1 MKDTAS
7 SCMVVATLIA
17 TVMFAAAFSV
27 PGGNDDDTGRPIFL
41 TKKSFLVFAISDALA
56 LFSSATSILIFLSIL
71 TSRYAEEDF
80 LESLPN
86 RLIIGLATLFIS
98 VATMMIAFC
107 ATLFI
112 VLGPELVWVA
122 NPMALV
128 ACVPSQGR
136 KPNSFLFPVSS
147 TPGNLP
153 VTVFLSGHLPISQL
167 SGTGTKEDPRAPR
180 HAHFHGRRVRR
191 FSGDAPPPPASPAA
205 DQHPYLPG
213 SPIRALH
220 VPLLG
225 IFVSVSPPNSLSGE
239 VPATFS
245 TPIPA
250 RALGS
255 VLLPFWCENYLSWSA
270 SVELWFMGQG
280 YEDHLVTQEADIPE
294 AYKTCFK
301 FWTQAKGLYTNDI
314 QRLYKVASAIVHL
327 SQQDLDL
334 STYIGQIASLKEQFL
349 TVMPLTPDV
358 GAQQTQ
364 LDKFFMVLTLIGL
377 RPDLEPIRDQI
388 LGSSSVPSLDDVF
401 ARLLR
406 ISSTQTLPSDSA
418 SDSSVLV
425 SQTTSRGGRSG
436 TRGRGQRPHC
446 TYCNKLGHTRDRC
459 YQLHGRPPRTA
470 HMAQSSDSPLPQ
482 PPSSSASQTSQ
493 ASIASVAQP
502 GNASACLTHTS
513 SLGPWILDSGASDH
527 LSGNKDLFSSIT
539 TTSDLPTVT
548 LANGSQTVAKG
559 IGLALP
565 LPSLPLTSV
574 LYTPECPFNLISI
587 SKITRTL
594 NCSIT
599 FSDKFVTLQ
608 DRSTGKT
615 IGIGR
620 ESQGLY
626 HLTSDSSPAVCIS
639 TDAPLLIHN
648 RLGHPSL
655 SKFQKM
661 VPRFSTL
668 SSLPCESCQ
677 LGKHTRVSF
686 PKRLNNRAKSPFEL
700 VHTDV
705 WGPCRTASTLGF
717 QYFVTFIDD
726 YSRCTWLFLM
736 KNRAELFSIFQ
747 KFYTEIQTQFNIS
760 IRVLR
765 SDNAREYFSAQFTSF
780 MSHHG
785 ILHQS
790 SCAHTPQQNGVAER
804 KNRHLVETARTLL
817 LHSHVPFRFWG
828 DAVLTACYL
837 INRMPSSVLHD
848 QIPHSLLFPDQPLY
862 FLPPRVFGCTCFV
875 HILTPGQDKLS
886 AKAMKCLFLGYS
898 RLQKGY
904 RCYSLETH
912 RYFISADVTFFEDS
926 PFFSTTS
933 ESLPVSE
940 VLPIPIVSP
949 PDAMP
954 PRPLQVYH
962 RRPRVVAPLP
972 FLRHLLTHFL
982 SLRLHLPRLCLLLMT
997 YPLLFGK
1004 AGDRQWWMKWL
1015 LCTLM
1020 ALGNLVV
1027 LPSGKSTV
1035 GCRWV
1040 YAVKVGPDG
1049 QVDRLKARLVAKGY
1063 TQVYGSDYGDT
1074 FSPVAK
1080 IASVRLLL
1088 SMAAMC
1094 SWPLYQLDI
1103 KNAFLH
1109 GDLARKFIWSNLL
1122 CIYLVVYVDDIVI
1135 TGSDQDGIQKLKQ
1148 HLFTHFQTKDLGKL
1162 KYFLGIEIA
1171 QSSSGVVLSQ
1181 RKTGE
1186 PLGDPGRY
1194 RRLVGKLNYLTI
1206 TRPDISFPVSVVSQ
1220 FLQSP
1225 CDSHWDAVIRILRYI
1240 KSTPGQ
1246 GVLYENRGHTQV
1258 VGYTDADWAG
1268 SPTDRRSTSGYCVF
1282 IGGNLISWKSKKQD
1296 VVARSSAEAEYRAM
1310 ALATCELIWLRHL
1323 LQELRFGKDEQMK
1336 LICDNQA
1343 ALHIASNPVFHER
1356 TKHIEVDCH
1365 FIREKI
1371 ASGCVATSFVNSND
1385 QLADIFTKSLRGRAA
1400 SNYVKGQML
1409 WMLMIRLFKGKLCF
1423 FIYDVCFLSTTYLWP
1438 KSIVAHNFIQVI
1450 VEVPCKVRSQMGL
1463 GQCKK
1468 CYCKPT
1474 FDQAKYVCANS
1485 NFIEEKVNM
1494 LISSKLKE
1502 NHNSIYSGRA
1512 SNILPMFLHN
1522 TLISGFIAAEREL
1535 PVTDGVLP
1543 AFQGRGVGL
1552 YTMAAD
1558 SSSVDVILD
1567 FLRRNRF
1574 TRAEAALRSELGN
1587 RPDLNGFLQKLTL
1600 EEKADSGNVAGVEAA
1615 NGDGSQAQGSGS
1627 KELVIVKEIE
1637 CGERNKPPS
1646 GDATNMRSDKN
1657 FAFSKGS
1664 EDTVLDLY
1672 TWKFNADP
1680 YRNEGGSSGV
1690 STKNNSNSNS
1700 VLELQVYEQS
1710 RYRIGELSDAVAS
1723 KDAKSGEEEIGFSG
1737 EKRGSWVGSSSEKDG
1752 KRKAEMGGIR
1762 AAIKE
1767 QVDEVGR
1774 ALYFGKSQGSSELKT
1789 ISSLNF
1795 PLVLE
1800 CQKEELPRLPPVKLK
1815 SEEKP
1820 LNISWEEKFEHEGCI
1835 SNGDAYVVVGGKRT
1849 AGGSWLSVSQ
1859 GIAEDTS
1866 DLVSGFATVG
1876 DGLSESIDYPNEY
1889 WDSDEYDDDDDVG
1902 YMRQPIED
1910 ETWFLAHEIDYPSDN
1925 EKGTGHGS
1933 VPDPQERGP
1942 TKDEDDDQ
1950 SFAEEDSYF
1959 SGEQYFPAKHVAP
1972 VSASDDPI
1980 GLSVTEM
1987 DLSLRQMNL
1996 SMLRDGKVMNDCGR
2010 PRLDDNCMDDD
2021 QHGSVRSIGV
2031 GINSDAADIGSEV
2044 KNHPDGGFSFPPPLR
2059 DGQLVQASSS
2069 KSLWSNNCNAPTSD
2083 ETDDCLNA
2091 LMRNADMLA
2100 SWRRKSSDSSPVKSS
2115 KDEIMLMLLDQRT
2128 LLPSTLSNYGY
2139 NERGHV
2145 KKEEDE
2151 KTGGAREEDPGV
2163 SLEDEEAAAVQ
2174 EQVRQIKAQE
2184 EEFETFNLK
2193 IVHRKN
2199 RHVSPHLKNLL
2210 NY

>member
-1 MKDTAS
+1 MTTKNQIFT
-7 SCMVVATLIA
+7 
-17 TVMFAAAFSV
+17 SV
-27 PGGNDDDTGRPIFL
+27 
-41 TKKSFLVFAISDALA
+41 
-56 LFSSATSILIFLSIL
+56 
-71 TSRYAEEDF
+71 
-80 LESLPN
+80 
-86 RLIIGLATLFIS
+86 
-98 VATMMIAFC
+98 
-107 ATLFI
+107 
-112 VLGPELVWVA
+112 
-122 NPMALV
+122 
-128 ACVPSQGR
+128 
-136 KPNSFLFPVSS
+136 
-147 TPGNLP
+147 
-153 VTVFLSGHLPISQL
+153 LSG
-167 SGTGTKEDPRAPR
+167 
-180 HAHFHGRRVRR
+180 
-191 FSGDAPPPPASPAA
+191 SP
-205 DQHPYLPG
+205 LITSEKLVG
-213 SPIRALH
+213 S
-220 VPLLG
+220 
-225 IFVSVSPPNSLSGE
+225 
-239 VPATFS
+239 
-245 TPIPA
+245 
-250 RALGS
+250 
-255 VLLPFWCENYLSWSA
+255 ENYLSWSA

-294 AYKTCFK
+294 VDRVQWRKIDAQLCSVLWQSVDPRILLHLQAYKTCFK

-972 FLRHLLTHFL
+972 FPEAPADSLPIPSASPAPALPSPNDLPIAVRKGTRSTRNPHPIYNFL
-982 SLRLHLPRLCLLLMT
+982 SYHRLSSPYSAFVSAISSVSLPKSTHEALSH
-997 YPLLFGK
+997 PGW
-1004 AGDRQWWMKWL
+1004 RQAMVDE
-1015 LCTLM
+1015 M
-1020 ALGNLVV
+1020 AALHSNGTWDLVV

-1109 GDLARKFIWSNLL
+1109 GDLAEEVYMEQPPGFVAQGESGLVCRLRRSLYGLKQSPRAWFSRFSSVVQEFGMLRSTADHSVFYHHNSLGQ

-1135 TGSDQDGIQKLKQ
+1135 TGSDQDDSSIQ
-1148 HLFTHFQTKDLGKL
+1148 FWCGPF
-1162 KYFLGIEIA
+1162 
-1171 QSSSGVVLSQ
+1171 Q
-1181 RKTGE
+1181 RKYALDILEETGMLDCKPVDTPMDPNVKLVPGQGE

-1225 CDSHWDAVIRILRYI
+1225 CDSHWDAVIRIFDISKVHQAKVYCTRTEVIL
-1240 KSTPGQ
+1240 KLL
-1246 GVLYENRGHTQV
+1246 VTQMQ
-1258 VGYTDADWAG
+1258 
-1268 SPTDRRSTSGYCVF
+1268 
-1282 IGGNLISWKSKKQD
+1282 IGLAHPQID
-1296 VVARSSAEAEYRAM
+1296 VPLQVARSSAEAEYRAM

-1343 ALHIASNPVFHER
+1343 ALHIASNPVFM
-1356 TKHIEVDCH
+1356 
-1365 FIREKI
+1365 
-1371 ASGCVATSFVNSND
+1371 
-1385 QLADIFTKSLRGRAA
+1385 
-1400 SNYVKGQML
+1400 KG
-1409 WMLMIRLFKGKLCF
+1409 
-1423 FIYDVCFLSTTYLWP
+1423 P
-1438 KSIVAHNFIQVI
+1438 SI
-1450 VEVPCKVRSQMGL
+1450 L
-1463 GQCKK
+1463 
-1468 CYCKPT
+1468 
-1474 FDQAKYVCANS
+1474 
-1485 NFIEEKVNM
+1485 
-1494 LISSKLKE
+1494 
-1502 NHNSIYSGRA
+1502 
-1512 SNILPMFLHN
+1512 
-1522 TLISGFIAAEREL
+1522 
-1535 PVTDGVLP
+1535 
-1543 AFQGRGVGL
+1543 
-1552 YTMAAD
+1552 
-1558 SSSVDVILD
+1558 
-1567 FLRRNRF
+1567 
-1574 TRAEAALRSELGN
+1574 
-1587 RPDLNGFLQKLTL
+1587 KLTVISL
-1600 EEKADSGNVAGVEAA
+1600 E
-1615 NGDGSQAQGSGS
+1615 
-1627 KELVIVKEIE
+1627 
-1637 CGERNKPPS
+1637 R
-1646 GDATNMRSDKN
+1646 RSHQD
-1657 FAFSKGS
+1657 
-1664 EDTVLDLY
+1664 VL
-1672 TWKFNADP
+1672 
-1680 YRNEGGSSGV
+1680 
-1690 STKNNSNSNS
+1690 
-1700 VLELQVYEQS
+1700 LQV
-1710 RYRIGELSDAVAS
+1710 LS
-1723 KDAKSGEEEIGFSG
+1723 I
-1737 EKRGSWVGSSSEKDG
+1737 
-1752 KRKAEMGGIR
+1752 
-1762 AAIKE
+1762 
-1767 QVDEVGR
+1767 
-1774 ALYFGKSQGSSELKT
+1774 
-1789 ISSLNF
+1789 
-1795 PLVLE
+1795 
-1800 CQKEELPRLPPVKLK
+1800 
-1815 SEEKP
+1815 
-1820 LNISWEEKFEHEGCI
+1820 
-1835 SNGDAYVVVGGKRT
+1835 
-1849 AGGSWLSVSQ
+1849 
-1859 GIAEDTS
+1859 
-1866 DLVSGFATVG
+1866 
-1876 DGLSESIDYPNEY
+1876 
-1889 WDSDEYDDDDDVG
+1889 
-1902 YMRQPIED
+1902 
-1910 ETWFLAHEIDYPSDN
+1910 
-1925 EKGTGHGS
+1925 
-1933 VPDPQERGP
+1933 
-1942 TKDEDDDQ
+1942 
-1950 SFAEEDSYF
+1950 
-1959 SGEQYFPAKHVAP
+1959 
-1972 VSASDDPI
+1972 
-1980 GLSVTEM
+1980 
-1987 DLSLRQMNL
+1987 QM
-1996 SMLRDGKVMNDCGR
+1996 
-2010 PRLDDNCMDDD
+2010 
-2021 QHGSVRSIGV
+2021 
-2031 GINSDAADIGSEV
+2031 IN
-2044 KNHPDGGFSFPPPLR
+2044 
-2059 DGQLVQASSS
+2059 
-2069 KSLWSNNCNAPTSD
+2069 
-2083 ETDDCLNA
+2083 
-2091 LMRNADMLA
+2091 
-2100 SWRRKSSDSSPVKSS
+2100 
-2115 KDEIMLMLLDQRT
+2115 
-2128 LLPSTLSNYGY
+2128 
-2139 NERGHV
+2139 
-2145 KKEEDE
+2145 
-2151 KTGGAREEDPGV
+2151 
-2163 SLEDEEAAAVQ
+2163 
-2174 EQVRQIKAQE
+2174 
-2184 EEFETFNLK
+2184 
-2193 IVHRKN
+2193 
-2199 RHVSPHLKNLL
+2199 
-2210 NY
+2210 

>member
-1 MKDTAS
+1 MITSEK
-7 SCMVVATLIA
+7 
-17 TVMFAAAFSV
+17 
-27 PGGNDDDTGRPIFL
+27 
-41 TKKSFLVFAISDALA
+41 LV
-56 LFSSATSILIFLSIL
+56 
-71 TSRYAEEDF
+71 
-80 LESLPN
+80 
-86 RLIIGLATLFIS
+86 
-98 VATMMIAFC
+98 
-107 ATLFI
+107 
-112 VLGPELVWVA
+112 
-122 NPMALV
+122 
-128 ACVPSQGR
+128 
-136 KPNSFLFPVSS
+136 
-147 TPGNLP
+147 
-153 VTVFLSGHLPISQL
+153 
-167 SGTGTKEDPRAPR
+167 
-180 HAHFHGRRVRR
+180 
-191 FSGDAPPPPASPAA
+191 
-205 DQHPYLPG
+205 G
-213 SPIRALH
+213 S
-220 VPLLG
+220 
-225 IFVSVSPPNSLSGE
+225 
-239 VPATFS
+239 
-245 TPIPA
+245 
-250 RALGS
+250 
-255 VLLPFWCENYLSWSA
+255 ENYLSWSA

-280 YEDHLVTQEADIPE
+280 YEDHLITQEADIPE
-294 AYKTCFK
+294 VDRVQWRKIDAQLCSVLWQSVDPRILLHLQAYKTCFK

-565 LPSLPLTSV
+565 CLLYLSLLSFI
-574 LYTPECPFNLISI
+574 L
-587 SKITRTL
+587 L
-594 NCSIT
+594 N
-599 FSDKFVTLQ
+599 

-726 YSRCTWLFLM
+726 YSR
-736 KNRAELFSIFQ
+736 S
-747 KFYTEIQTQFNIS
+747 
-760 IRVLR
+760 
-765 SDNAREYFSAQFTSF
+765 QFTSF

-804 KNRHLVETARTLL
+804 KNRHLVETAHFRRVIVVIPLRLIGTLSPLMSPSLRTHHSFPPLL
-817 LHSHVPFRFWG
+817 S
-828 DAVLTACYL
+828 
-837 INRMPSSVLHD
+837 
-848 QIPHSLLFPDQPLY
+848 
-862 FLPPRVFGCTCFV
+862 
-875 HILTPGQDKLS
+875 
-886 AKAMKCLFLGYS
+886 LFLFLKS
-898 RLQKGY
+898 CPFPL
-904 RCYSLETH
+904 
-912 RYFISADVTFFEDS
+912 S
-926 PFFSTTS
+926 PH
-933 ESLPVSE
+933 LM
-940 VLPIPIVSP
+940 LC
-949 PDAMP
+949 

-972 FLRHLLTHFL
+972 FPEAPADSLPIPSASPAPALPSPNDLPIAVRKGTRSTRNPHPIYNFL
-982 SLRLHLPRLCLLLMT
+982 SYHRLSSPYSAFVSAISSVSLPKSTHEALSH
-997 YPLLFGK
+997 PGW
-1004 AGDRQWWMKWL
+1004 RQAMVDE
-1015 LCTLM
+1015 M
-1020 ALGNLVV
+1020 AALHSNGTWDLVV

-1109 GDLARKFIWSNLL
+1109 GDLAEEVYMEQPPGFVAQGESGLVCRLRRSLYGLKQSPRAWFSRFSSVVQEFGMLRSTADHSVFYHHNSLGQ

-1181 RKTGE
+1181 RKYALDILEETGMLDCKPVDTPMDPNVKLVPGQGE

-1385 QLADIFTKSLRGRAA
+1385 QLADIFTKSLRGPRIKYIC
-1400 SNYVKGQML
+1400 N
-1409 WMLMIRLFKGKLCF
+1409 KLGA
-1423 FIYDVCFLSTTYLWP
+1423 YDVY
-1438 KSIVAHNFIQVI
+1438 A
-1450 VEVPCKVRSQMGL
+1450 
-1463 GQCKK
+1463 
-1468 CYCKPT
+1468 
-1474 FDQAKYVCANS
+1474 
-1485 NFIEEKVNM
+1485 
-1494 LISSKLKE
+1494 
-1502 NHNSIYSGRA
+1502 
-1512 SNILPMFLHN
+1512 
-1522 TLISGFIAAEREL
+1522 
-1535 PVTDGVLP
+1535 P
-1543 AFQGRGVGL
+1543 A
-1552 YTMAAD
+1552 
-1558 SSSVDVILD
+1558 
-1567 FLRRNRF
+1567 
-1574 TRAEAALRSELGN
+1574 
-1587 RPDLNGFLQKLTL
+1587 
-1600 EEKADSGNVAGVEAA
+1600 
-1615 NGDGSQAQGSGS
+1615 
-1627 KELVIVKEIE
+1627 
-1637 CGERNKPPS
+1637 
-1646 GDATNMRSDKN
+1646 
-1657 FAFSKGS
+1657 
-1664 EDTVLDLY
+1664 
-1672 TWKFNADP
+1672 
-1680 YRNEGGSSGV
+1680 
-1690 STKNNSNSNS
+1690 
-1700 VLELQVYEQS
+1700 
-1710 RYRIGELSDAVAS
+1710 
-1723 KDAKSGEEEIGFSG
+1723 
-1737 EKRGSWVGSSSEKDG
+1737 
-1752 KRKAEMGGIR
+1752 
-1762 AAIKE
+1762 
-1767 QVDEVGR
+1767 
-1774 ALYFGKSQGSSELKT
+1774 
-1789 ISSLNF
+1789 
-1795 PLVLE
+1795 
-1800 CQKEELPRLPPVKLK
+1800 
-1815 SEEKP
+1815 
-1820 LNISWEEKFEHEGCI
+1820 
-1835 SNGDAYVVVGGKRT
+1835 
-1849 AGGSWLSVSQ
+1849 
-1859 GIAEDTS
+1859 
-1866 DLVSGFATVG
+1866 
-1876 DGLSESIDYPNEY
+1876 
-1889 WDSDEYDDDDDVG
+1889 
-1902 YMRQPIED
+1902 
-1910 ETWFLAHEIDYPSDN
+1910 
-1925 EKGTGHGS
+1925 
-1933 VPDPQERGP
+1933 
-1942 TKDEDDDQ
+1942 
-1950 SFAEEDSYF
+1950 
-1959 SGEQYFPAKHVAP
+1959 
-1972 VSASDDPI
+1972 
-1980 GLSVTEM
+1980 
-1987 DLSLRQMNL
+1987 
-1996 SMLRDGKVMNDCGR
+1996 
-2010 PRLDDNCMDDD
+2010 
-2021 QHGSVRSIGV
+2021 
-2031 GINSDAADIGSEV
+2031 
-2044 KNHPDGGFSFPPPLR
+2044 
-2059 DGQLVQASSS
+2059 
-2069 KSLWSNNCNAPTSD
+2069 
-2083 ETDDCLNA
+2083 
-2091 LMRNADMLA
+2091 
-2100 SWRRKSSDSSPVKSS
+2100 
-2115 KDEIMLMLLDQRT
+2115 
-2128 LLPSTLSNYGY
+2128 
-2139 NERGHV
+2139 
-2145 KKEEDE
+2145 
-2151 KTGGAREEDPGV
+2151 
-2163 SLEDEEAAAVQ
+2163 
-2174 EQVRQIKAQE
+2174 
-2184 EEFETFNLK
+2184 
-2193 IVHRKN
+2193 
-2199 RHVSPHLKNLL
+2199 
-2210 NY
+2210 

>member
-1 MKDTAS
+1 MTTKNQIFT
-7 SCMVVATLIA
+7 
-17 TVMFAAAFSV
+17 SV
-27 PGGNDDDTGRPIFL
+27 
-41 TKKSFLVFAISDALA
+41 
-56 LFSSATSILIFLSIL
+56 
-71 TSRYAEEDF
+71 
-80 LESLPN
+80 
-86 RLIIGLATLFIS
+86 
-98 VATMMIAFC
+98 
-107 ATLFI
+107 
-112 VLGPELVWVA
+112 
-122 NPMALV
+122 
-128 ACVPSQGR
+128 
-136 KPNSFLFPVSS
+136 
-147 TPGNLP
+147 
-153 VTVFLSGHLPISQL
+153 LSG
-167 SGTGTKEDPRAPR
+167 
-180 HAHFHGRRVRR
+180 
-191 FSGDAPPPPASPAA
+191 SP
-205 DQHPYLPG
+205 LITSEKLVG
-213 SPIRALH
+213 S
-220 VPLLG
+220 
-225 IFVSVSPPNSLSGE
+225 
-239 VPATFS
+239 
-245 TPIPA
+245 
-250 RALGS
+250 
-255 VLLPFWCENYLSWSA
+255 ENYLSWSA

-294 AYKTCFK
+294 VDRVQWRKIDAQLCSVLWQSVDPRILLHLQAYKTCFK

-972 FLRHLLTHFL
+972 FPEAPADSLPIPSASPAPALPSPNDLPIAVRKGTRSTRNPHPIYNFL
-982 SLRLHLPRLCLLLMT
+982 SYHRLSSPYSAFVSAISSVSLPKSTHEALSH
-997 YPLLFGK
+997 PGW
-1004 AGDRQWWMKWL
+1004 RQAMVDE
-1015 LCTLM
+1015 M
-1020 ALGNLVV
+1020 AALHSNGTWDLVV

-1109 GDLARKFIWSNLL
+1109 GDLAEEVYMEQPPGFVAQGESGLVCRLRRSLYGLKQSPRAWFSRFSSVVQEFGMLRSTADHSVFYHHNSLGQ

-1181 RKTGE
+1181 RKYALDILEETGMLDCKPVDTPMDPNVKLVPGQGE

-1385 QLADIFTKSLRGRAA
+1385 QLADIFTKSLRGPRIKYIC
-1400 SNYVKGQML
+1400 N
-1409 WMLMIRLFKGKLCF
+1409 KLGA
-1423 FIYDVCFLSTTYLWP
+1423 YDVY
-1438 KSIVAHNFIQVI
+1438 A
-1450 VEVPCKVRSQMGL
+1450 
-1463 GQCKK
+1463 
-1468 CYCKPT
+1468 
-1474 FDQAKYVCANS
+1474 
-1485 NFIEEKVNM
+1485 
-1494 LISSKLKE
+1494 
-1502 NHNSIYSGRA
+1502 
-1512 SNILPMFLHN
+1512 
-1522 TLISGFIAAEREL
+1522 
-1535 PVTDGVLP
+1535 P
-1543 AFQGRGVGL
+1543 A
-1552 YTMAAD
+1552 
-1558 SSSVDVILD
+1558 
-1567 FLRRNRF
+1567 
-1574 TRAEAALRSELGN
+1574 
-1587 RPDLNGFLQKLTL
+1587 
-1600 EEKADSGNVAGVEAA
+1600 
-1615 NGDGSQAQGSGS
+1615 
-1627 KELVIVKEIE
+1627 
-1637 CGERNKPPS
+1637 
-1646 GDATNMRSDKN
+1646 
-1657 FAFSKGS
+1657 
-1664 EDTVLDLY
+1664 
-1672 TWKFNADP
+1672 
-1680 YRNEGGSSGV
+1680 
-1690 STKNNSNSNS
+1690 
-1700 VLELQVYEQS
+1700 
-1710 RYRIGELSDAVAS
+1710 
-1723 KDAKSGEEEIGFSG
+1723 
-1737 EKRGSWVGSSSEKDG
+1737 
-1752 KRKAEMGGIR
+1752 
-1762 AAIKE
+1762 
-1767 QVDEVGR
+1767 
-1774 ALYFGKSQGSSELKT
+1774 
-1789 ISSLNF
+1789 
-1795 PLVLE
+1795 
-1800 CQKEELPRLPPVKLK
+1800 
-1815 SEEKP
+1815 
-1820 LNISWEEKFEHEGCI
+1820 
-1835 SNGDAYVVVGGKRT
+1835 
-1849 AGGSWLSVSQ
+1849 
-1859 GIAEDTS
+1859 
-1866 DLVSGFATVG
+1866 
-1876 DGLSESIDYPNEY
+1876 
-1889 WDSDEYDDDDDVG
+1889 
-1902 YMRQPIED
+1902 
-1910 ETWFLAHEIDYPSDN
+1910 
-1925 EKGTGHGS
+1925 
-1933 VPDPQERGP
+1933 
-1942 TKDEDDDQ
+1942 
-1950 SFAEEDSYF
+1950 
-1959 SGEQYFPAKHVAP
+1959 
-1972 VSASDDPI
+1972 
-1980 GLSVTEM
+1980 
-1987 DLSLRQMNL
+1987 
-1996 SMLRDGKVMNDCGR
+1996 
-2010 PRLDDNCMDDD
+2010 
-2021 QHGSVRSIGV
+2021 
-2031 GINSDAADIGSEV
+2031 
-2044 KNHPDGGFSFPPPLR
+2044 
-2059 DGQLVQASSS
+2059 
-2069 KSLWSNNCNAPTSD
+2069 
-2083 ETDDCLNA
+2083 
-2091 LMRNADMLA
+2091 
-2100 SWRRKSSDSSPVKSS
+2100 
-2115 KDEIMLMLLDQRT
+2115 
-2128 LLPSTLSNYGY
+2128 
-2139 NERGHV
+2139 
-2145 KKEEDE
+2145 
-2151 KTGGAREEDPGV
+2151 
-2163 SLEDEEAAAVQ
+2163 
-2174 EQVRQIKAQE
+2174 
-2184 EEFETFNLK
+2184 
-2193 IVHRKN
+2193 
-2199 RHVSPHLKNLL
+2199 
-2210 NY
+2210 

>member
-1 MKDTAS
+1 MITSEK
-7 SCMVVATLIA
+7 
-17 TVMFAAAFSV
+17 
-27 PGGNDDDTGRPIFL
+27 
-41 TKKSFLVFAISDALA
+41 LV
-56 LFSSATSILIFLSIL
+56 
-71 TSRYAEEDF
+71 
-80 LESLPN
+80 
-86 RLIIGLATLFIS
+86 
-98 VATMMIAFC
+98 
-107 ATLFI
+107 
-112 VLGPELVWVA
+112 
-122 NPMALV
+122 
-128 ACVPSQGR
+128 
-136 KPNSFLFPVSS
+136 
-147 TPGNLP
+147 
-153 VTVFLSGHLPISQL
+153 
-167 SGTGTKEDPRAPR
+167 
-180 HAHFHGRRVRR
+180 
-191 FSGDAPPPPASPAA
+191 
-205 DQHPYLPG
+205 G
-213 SPIRALH
+213 S
-220 VPLLG
+220 
-225 IFVSVSPPNSLSGE
+225 
-239 VPATFS
+239 
-245 TPIPA
+245 
-250 RALGS
+250 
-255 VLLPFWCENYLSWSA
+255 ENYLSWSA

-280 YEDHLVTQEADIPE
+280 YEDHLITQEADIPE
-294 AYKTCFK
+294 VDRVQWRKIDAQLCSVLWQSVDPRILFHLQAYKTCFK

-513 SLGPWILDSGASDH
+513 SLGPWILDSGASDD

-565 LPSLPLTSV
+565 LPSLPLTS
-574 LYTPECPFNLISI
+574 
-587 SKITRTL
+587 
-594 NCSIT
+594 
-599 FSDKFVTLQ
+599 

-648 RLGHPSL
+648 RLGHSSL

-817 LHSHVPFRFWG
+817 LHNHVPFRFWG

-904 RCYSLETH
+904 RCYSLETY

-972 FLRHLLTHFL
+972 FPEALADSLPI
-982 SLRLHLPRLCLLLMT
+982 LRLHLPRLCLLLMT

-1004 AGDRQWWMKWL
+1004 STHEALSHPGWRQAMVDE
-1015 LCTLM
+1015 M
-1020 ALGNLVV
+1020 AALHSNGTWDLVV

-1109 GDLARKFIWSNLL
+1109 GDLAEEVYMEQPPGFVAQGESGLVCRLCRSLYGLKQSPRAWFSRFSSVVQEFGMLRSTADHSVFYHHNSLGQ

-1181 RKTGE
+1181 RKYALDILEETGMLDCKPVDTPMDPNVKLVPGQGE
-1186 PLGDPGRY
+1186 PLGVPGRY

-1310 ALATCELIWLRHL
+1310 ALATYELIW
-1323 LQELRFGKDEQMK
+1323 LRFGKDEQMK

-1385 QLADIFTKSLRGRAA
+1385 QLADIFTKSLRGPRIKYIC
-1400 SNYVKGQML
+1400 N
-1409 WMLMIRLFKGKLCF
+1409 KLGA
-1423 FIYDVCFLSTTYLWP
+1423 YDVY
-1438 KSIVAHNFIQVI
+1438 A
-1450 VEVPCKVRSQMGL
+1450 
-1463 GQCKK
+1463 
-1468 CYCKPT
+1468 
-1474 FDQAKYVCANS
+1474 
-1485 NFIEEKVNM
+1485 
-1494 LISSKLKE
+1494 
-1502 NHNSIYSGRA
+1502 
-1512 SNILPMFLHN
+1512 
-1522 TLISGFIAAEREL
+1522 
-1535 PVTDGVLP
+1535 P
-1543 AFQGRGVGL
+1543 A
-1552 YTMAAD
+1552 
-1558 SSSVDVILD
+1558 
-1567 FLRRNRF
+1567 
-1574 TRAEAALRSELGN
+1574 
-1587 RPDLNGFLQKLTL
+1587 
-1600 EEKADSGNVAGVEAA
+1600 
-1615 NGDGSQAQGSGS
+1615 
-1627 KELVIVKEIE
+1627 
-1637 CGERNKPPS
+1637 
-1646 GDATNMRSDKN
+1646 
-1657 FAFSKGS
+1657 
-1664 EDTVLDLY
+1664 
-1672 TWKFNADP
+1672 
-1680 YRNEGGSSGV
+1680 
-1690 STKNNSNSNS
+1690 
-1700 VLELQVYEQS
+1700 
-1710 RYRIGELSDAVAS
+1710 
-1723 KDAKSGEEEIGFSG
+1723 
-1737 EKRGSWVGSSSEKDG
+1737 
-1752 KRKAEMGGIR
+1752 
-1762 AAIKE
+1762 
-1767 QVDEVGR
+1767 
-1774 ALYFGKSQGSSELKT
+1774 
-1789 ISSLNF
+1789 
-1795 PLVLE
+1795 
-1800 CQKEELPRLPPVKLK
+1800 
-1815 SEEKP
+1815 
-1820 LNISWEEKFEHEGCI
+1820 
-1835 SNGDAYVVVGGKRT
+1835 
-1849 AGGSWLSVSQ
+1849 
-1859 GIAEDTS
+1859 
-1866 DLVSGFATVG
+1866 
-1876 DGLSESIDYPNEY
+1876 
-1889 WDSDEYDDDDDVG
+1889 
-1902 YMRQPIED
+1902 
-1910 ETWFLAHEIDYPSDN
+1910 
-1925 EKGTGHGS
+1925 
-1933 VPDPQERGP
+1933 
-1942 TKDEDDDQ
+1942 
-1950 SFAEEDSYF
+1950 
-1959 SGEQYFPAKHVAP
+1959 
-1972 VSASDDPI
+1972 
-1980 GLSVTEM
+1980 
-1987 DLSLRQMNL
+1987 
-1996 SMLRDGKVMNDCGR
+1996 
-2010 PRLDDNCMDDD
+2010 
-2021 QHGSVRSIGV
+2021 
-2031 GINSDAADIGSEV
+2031 
-2044 KNHPDGGFSFPPPLR
+2044 
-2059 DGQLVQASSS
+2059 
-2069 KSLWSNNCNAPTSD
+2069 
-2083 ETDDCLNA
+2083 
-2091 LMRNADMLA
+2091 
-2100 SWRRKSSDSSPVKSS
+2100 
-2115 KDEIMLMLLDQRT
+2115 
-2128 LLPSTLSNYGY
+2128 
-2139 NERGHV
+2139 
-2145 KKEEDE
+2145 
-2151 KTGGAREEDPGV
+2151 
-2163 SLEDEEAAAVQ
+2163 
-2174 EQVRQIKAQE
+2174 
-2184 EEFETFNLK
+2184 
-2193 IVHRKN
+2193 
-2199 RHVSPHLKNLL
+2199 
-2210 NY
+2210 

>member
-1 MKDTAS
+1 MTTKNQIFT
-7 SCMVVATLIA
+7 
-17 TVMFAAAFSV
+17 SV
-27 PGGNDDDTGRPIFL
+27 
-41 TKKSFLVFAISDALA
+41 
-56 LFSSATSILIFLSIL
+56 
-71 TSRYAEEDF
+71 
-80 LESLPN
+80 
-86 RLIIGLATLFIS
+86 
-98 VATMMIAFC
+98 
-107 ATLFI
+107 
-112 VLGPELVWVA
+112 
-122 NPMALV
+122 
-128 ACVPSQGR
+128 
-136 KPNSFLFPVSS
+136 
-147 TPGNLP
+147 
-153 VTVFLSGHLPISQL
+153 LSG
-167 SGTGTKEDPRAPR
+167 
-180 HAHFHGRRVRR
+180 
-191 FSGDAPPPPASPAA
+191 SP
-205 DQHPYLPG
+205 LITSEKLIG
-213 SPIRALH
+213 S
-220 VPLLG
+220 
-225 IFVSVSPPNSLSGE
+225 
-239 VPATFS
+239 
-245 TPIPA
+245 
-250 RALGS
+250 
-255 VLLPFWCENYLSWSA
+255 ENYLSWSA

-294 AYKTCFK
+294 VDRVQWRKIDASY
-301 FWTQAKGLYTNDI
+301 AKGLYTNDI

-406 ISSTQTLPSDSA
+406 LSSTQTLPSASA

-425 SQTTSRGGRSG
+425 SHTTSRGGRSG

-502 GNASACLTHTS
+502 
-513 SLGPWILDSGASDH
+513 
-527 LSGNKDLFSSIT
+527 
-539 TTSDLPTVT
+539 
-548 LANGSQTVAKG
+548 ANGSQTVAKG

-726 YSRCTWLFLM
+726 YSRCTCP
-736 KNRAELFSIFQ
+736 I
-747 KFYTEIQTQFNIS
+747 
-760 IRVLR
+760 
-765 SDNAREYFSAQFTSF
+765 YFVYVSSW
-780 MSHHG
+780 

-817 LHSHVPFRFWG
+817 LHSH
-828 DAVLTACYL
+828 
-837 INRMPSSVLHD
+837 
-848 QIPHSLLFPDQPLY
+848 IPHSLLFPDQPLY

-898 RLQKGY
+898 RLQKV
-904 RCYSLETH
+904 S
-912 RYFISADVTFFEDS
+912 S
-926 PFFSTTS
+926 
-933 ESLPVSE
+933 VSE

-949 PDAMP
+949 PEAMP

-972 FLRHLLTHFL
+972 FPEAPAD
-982 SLRLHLPRLCLLLMT
+982 SLPI
-997 YPLLFGK
+997 PS
-1004 AGDRQWWMKWL
+1004 ASP
-1015 LCTLM
+1015 
-1020 ALGNLVV
+1020 APA
-1027 LPSGKSTV
+1027 LPSPHDLPIAVRKV

-1109 GDLARKFIWSNLL
+1109 GDLVEEVYMEQPPGFVAQGESGLVCRLRRSLYGLKQSPRAWFSRFSSVVQEFGMLRSTADHSVFYHHNSLGQ

-1171 QSSSGVVLSQ
+1171 QSSSGVVLSKG
-1181 RKTGE
+1181 RGAFRR
-1186 PLGDPGRY
+1186 PGRY

-1343 ALHIASNPVFHER
+1343 ALHIASNPVFM
-1356 TKHIEVDCH
+1356 
-1365 FIREKI
+1365 
-1371 ASGCVATSFVNSND
+1371 
-1385 QLADIFTKSLRGRAA
+1385 
-1400 SNYVKGQML
+1400 KG
-1409 WMLMIRLFKGKLCF
+1409 
-1423 FIYDVCFLSTTYLWP
+1423 P
-1438 KSIVAHNFIQVI
+1438 SI
-1450 VEVPCKVRSQMGL
+1450 L
-1463 GQCKK
+1463 
-1468 CYCKPT
+1468 
-1474 FDQAKYVCANS
+1474 
-1485 NFIEEKVNM
+1485 
-1494 LISSKLKE
+1494 
-1502 NHNSIYSGRA
+1502 
-1512 SNILPMFLHN
+1512 
-1522 TLISGFIAAEREL
+1522 
-1535 PVTDGVLP
+1535 
-1543 AFQGRGVGL
+1543 
-1552 YTMAAD
+1552 
-1558 SSSVDVILD
+1558 
-1567 FLRRNRF
+1567 
-1574 TRAEAALRSELGN
+1574 
-1587 RPDLNGFLQKLTL
+1587 KLTVISL
-1600 EEKADSGNVAGVEAA
+1600 E
-1615 NGDGSQAQGSGS
+1615 
-1627 KELVIVKEIE
+1627 
-1637 CGERNKPPS
+1637 R
-1646 GDATNMRSDKN
+1646 RSHQD
-1657 FAFSKGS
+1657 
-1664 EDTVLDLY
+1664 VL
-1672 TWKFNADP
+1672 
-1680 YRNEGGSSGV
+1680 
-1690 STKNNSNSNS
+1690 
-1700 VLELQVYEQS
+1700 LQV
-1710 RYRIGELSDAVAS
+1710 LS
-1723 KDAKSGEEEIGFSG
+1723 I
-1737 EKRGSWVGSSSEKDG
+1737 
-1752 KRKAEMGGIR
+1752 
-1762 AAIKE
+1762 
-1767 QVDEVGR
+1767 
-1774 ALYFGKSQGSSELKT
+1774 
-1789 ISSLNF
+1789 
-1795 PLVLE
+1795 
-1800 CQKEELPRLPPVKLK
+1800 
-1815 SEEKP
+1815 
-1820 LNISWEEKFEHEGCI
+1820 
-1835 SNGDAYVVVGGKRT
+1835 
-1849 AGGSWLSVSQ
+1849 
-1859 GIAEDTS
+1859 
-1866 DLVSGFATVG
+1866 
-1876 DGLSESIDYPNEY
+1876 
-1889 WDSDEYDDDDDVG
+1889 
-1902 YMRQPIED
+1902 
-1910 ETWFLAHEIDYPSDN
+1910 
-1925 EKGTGHGS
+1925 
-1933 VPDPQERGP
+1933 
-1942 TKDEDDDQ
+1942 
-1950 SFAEEDSYF
+1950 
-1959 SGEQYFPAKHVAP
+1959 
-1972 VSASDDPI
+1972 
-1980 GLSVTEM
+1980 
-1987 DLSLRQMNL
+1987 QM
-1996 SMLRDGKVMNDCGR
+1996 
-2010 PRLDDNCMDDD
+2010 
-2021 QHGSVRSIGV
+2021 
-2031 GINSDAADIGSEV
+2031 IN
-2044 KNHPDGGFSFPPPLR
+2044 
-2059 DGQLVQASSS
+2059 
-2069 KSLWSNNCNAPTSD
+2069 
-2083 ETDDCLNA
+2083 
-2091 LMRNADMLA
+2091 
-2100 SWRRKSSDSSPVKSS
+2100 
-2115 KDEIMLMLLDQRT
+2115 
-2128 LLPSTLSNYGY
+2128 
-2139 NERGHV
+2139 
-2145 KKEEDE
+2145 
-2151 KTGGAREEDPGV
+2151 
-2163 SLEDEEAAAVQ
+2163 
-2174 EQVRQIKAQE
+2174 
-2184 EEFETFNLK
+2184 
-2193 IVHRKN
+2193 
-2199 RHVSPHLKNLL
+2199 
-2210 NY
+2210 

>member
-1 MKDTAS
+1 MATKAS
-7 SCMVVATLIA
+7 I
-17 TVMFAAAFSV
+17 
-27 PGGNDDDTGRPIFL
+27 
-41 TKKSFLVFAISDALA
+41 
-56 LFSSATSILIFLSIL
+56 FSSV
-71 TSRYAEEDF
+71 
-80 LESLPN
+80 
-86 RLIIGLATLFIS
+86 IS
-98 VATMMIAFC
+98 
-107 ATLFI
+107 
-112 VLGPELVWVA
+112 
-122 NPMALV
+122 
-128 ACVPSQGR
+128 
-136 KPNSFLFPVSS
+136 
-147 TPGNLP
+147 
-153 VTVFLSGHLPISQL
+153 
-167 SGTGTKEDPRAPR
+167 
-180 HAHFHGRRVRR
+180 
-191 FSGDAPPPPASPAA
+191 
-205 DQHPYLPG
+205 G
-213 SPIRALH
+213 SPMITSEKL
-220 VPLLG
+220 V
-225 IFVSVSPPNSLSGE
+225 
-239 VPATFS
+239 
-245 TPIPA
+245 
-250 RALGS
+250 GS
-255 VLLPFWCENYLSWSA
+255 ENYLSWSA

-280 YEDHLVTQEADIPE
+280 YEDHLITQEADIPE
-294 AYKTCFK
+294 VDRVQWRKIDAQLCSVLWQSVDPRILLHLQAYKTCFK

-817 LHSHVPFRFWG
+817 LHNH
-828 DAVLTACYL
+828 
-837 INRMPSSVLHD
+837 
-848 QIPHSLLFPDQPLY
+848 IPHSLLFPDQPLY

-954 PRPLQVYH
+954 LDHFRFII
-962 RRPRVVAPLP
+962 VALVSLLLSL

-1004 AGDRQWWMKWL
+1004 STHEALSHPGWRQAMVDE
-1015 LCTLM
+1015 M
-1020 ALGNLVV
+1020 AALHSNGTWDLVV

-1088 SMAAMC
+1088 SMAAMLRR
-1094 SWPLYQLDI
+1094 SLYGLKQSPRAWFSRFSSVVQEFGMLRSTADHSVFYHH
-1103 KNAFLH
+1103 NSL
-1109 GDLARKFIWSNLL
+1109 GQ

-1181 RKTGE
+1181 RKYALDILEETGMLDCKPVDTPMDPNVKLVPGQGE

-1385 QLADIFTKSLRGRAA
+1385 QLADIFTKSLRGPRIKYIC
-1400 SNYVKGQML
+1400 N
-1409 WMLMIRLFKGKLCF
+1409 KLGA
-1423 FIYDVCFLSTTYLWP
+1423 YDVY
-1438 KSIVAHNFIQVI
+1438 A
-1450 VEVPCKVRSQMGL
+1450 
-1463 GQCKK
+1463 
-1468 CYCKPT
+1468 
-1474 FDQAKYVCANS
+1474 
-1485 NFIEEKVNM
+1485 
-1494 LISSKLKE
+1494 
-1502 NHNSIYSGRA
+1502 
-1512 SNILPMFLHN
+1512 
-1522 TLISGFIAAEREL
+1522 
-1535 PVTDGVLP
+1535 P
-1543 AFQGRGVGL
+1543 A
-1552 YTMAAD
+1552 
-1558 SSSVDVILD
+1558 
-1567 FLRRNRF
+1567 
-1574 TRAEAALRSELGN
+1574 
-1587 RPDLNGFLQKLTL
+1587 
-1600 EEKADSGNVAGVEAA
+1600 
-1615 NGDGSQAQGSGS
+1615 
-1627 KELVIVKEIE
+1627 
-1637 CGERNKPPS
+1637 
-1646 GDATNMRSDKN
+1646 
-1657 FAFSKGS
+1657 
-1664 EDTVLDLY
+1664 
-1672 TWKFNADP
+1672 
-1680 YRNEGGSSGV
+1680 
-1690 STKNNSNSNS
+1690 
-1700 VLELQVYEQS
+1700 
-1710 RYRIGELSDAVAS
+1710 
-1723 KDAKSGEEEIGFSG
+1723 
-1737 EKRGSWVGSSSEKDG
+1737 
-1752 KRKAEMGGIR
+1752 
-1762 AAIKE
+1762 
-1767 QVDEVGR
+1767 
-1774 ALYFGKSQGSSELKT
+1774 
-1789 ISSLNF
+1789 
-1795 PLVLE
+1795 
-1800 CQKEELPRLPPVKLK
+1800 
-1815 SEEKP
+1815 
-1820 LNISWEEKFEHEGCI
+1820 
-1835 SNGDAYVVVGGKRT
+1835 
-1849 AGGSWLSVSQ
+1849 
-1859 GIAEDTS
+1859 
-1866 DLVSGFATVG
+1866 
-1876 DGLSESIDYPNEY
+1876 
-1889 WDSDEYDDDDDVG
+1889 
-1902 YMRQPIED
+1902 
-1910 ETWFLAHEIDYPSDN
+1910 
-1925 EKGTGHGS
+1925 
-1933 VPDPQERGP
+1933 
-1942 TKDEDDDQ
+1942 
-1950 SFAEEDSYF
+1950 
-1959 SGEQYFPAKHVAP
+1959 
-1972 VSASDDPI
+1972 
-1980 GLSVTEM
+1980 
-1987 DLSLRQMNL
+1987 
-1996 SMLRDGKVMNDCGR
+1996 
-2010 PRLDDNCMDDD
+2010 
-2021 QHGSVRSIGV
+2021 
-2031 GINSDAADIGSEV
+2031 
-2044 KNHPDGGFSFPPPLR
+2044 
-2059 DGQLVQASSS
+2059 
-2069 KSLWSNNCNAPTSD
+2069 
-2083 ETDDCLNA
+2083 
-2091 LMRNADMLA
+2091 
-2100 SWRRKSSDSSPVKSS
+2100 
-2115 KDEIMLMLLDQRT
+2115 
-2128 LLPSTLSNYGY
+2128 
-2139 NERGHV
+2139 
-2145 KKEEDE
+2145 
-2151 KTGGAREEDPGV
+2151 
-2163 SLEDEEAAAVQ
+2163 
-2174 EQVRQIKAQE
+2174 
-2184 EEFETFNLK
+2184 
-2193 IVHRKN
+2193 
-2199 RHVSPHLKNLL
+2199 
-2210 NY
+2210 